1 MRVKFQ
7 PSGALVEVSEGTS
20 LLAASR
26 QAGVALESPCGGRGT
41 CGKCRVIVDGDAGPL
56 TDAEQRHLSPEEI
69 QAGYRLACQA
79 VVASD
84 LLVRVPEGSQVYSV
98 SILSQGLTREVALEP
113 WVRRVTLYVPPSTLE
128 DQASDLA
135 ALQKAWQQQ
144 GFDDLSV
151 SLGALR
157 RLPAALRQD
166 DGLVTLI
173 LADGELIEILPG
185 ADEGPVLGLAYD
197 IGTTTIVGYLLDLTT
212 GRELAV
218 ASLLNPQTQ
227 YGDDVVSRIQHITA
241 VPNGLQQLQDAV
253 VGAINRIATDA
264 CRQAGVPA
272 DCVYGMTAVGN
283 TTMQHLLLGVDPSA
297 LARSPYVP
305 VVAEAVSIPAQRLG
319 LAIHP
324 DAHVWALASIA
335 GWVGADTVGVILAT
349 GQHQADEISLA
360 IDIGTNGEMTLGS
373 RQRLVACSTAAGPA
387 FEGAHLSCG
396 MRAASGA
403 IDQVSID
410 GDVHWRTIQNT
421 PPRGICGSGLVDLV
435 AQMLDAEIL
444 RESGMMHDA
453 QHLTDL
459 GQSALAARIRSEGR
473 HRAFDLVLP
482 QEGADGRPVRVSQRD
497 IRELQ
502 LAKGAIRAGIE
513 ILLDELGI
521 GHADVARVYLAG
533 AFGNYIRPES
543 ALRIGLMPAFPNAE
557 IVPVGNAAG
566 SGAKLALLSQ
576 SARDETRDIVRLV
589 EYLELS
595 ILPEFQDQFAASM
608 VF

>member
-7 PSGALVEVSEGTS
+7 PSGALVEVAEGTS

-56 TDAEQRHLSPEEI
+56 TDAEQRHLSLEEI

-113 WVRRVTLYVPPSTLE
+113 WVRRATLYVPPSTLE

-157 RLPAALRQD
+157 RLPAALRQE

-185 ADEGPVLGLAYD
+185 ADEGPVLGMAYD

-272 DCVYGMTAVGN
+272 DRVYGMTAVGN

-410 GDVHWRTIQNT
+410 GDVHWRTIENT

-453 QHLTDL
+453 QHLADL

-513 ILLDELGI
+513 ILLEELGI

-543 ALRIGLMPAFPNAE
+543 ALRIGLMPAFPSAE

>member
-69 QAGYRLACQA
+69 HAGYRLGCQA

-241 VPNGLQQLQDAV
+241 APNGLQQLQDAV

-305 VVAEAVSIPAQRLG
+305 VVAEAVSIPAQHLD

-324 DAHVWALASIA
+324 EAHVWALASIA

-543 ALRIGLMPAFPNAE
+543 ALRIGLMPVFPNAE

>member
-7 PSGALVEVSEGTS
+7 PSGALVEVAEGTS

-56 TDAEQRHLSPEEI
+56 TDAEQRHLSLEEI

-157 RLPAALRQD
+157 RLPAALRQE

-185 ADEGPVLGLAYD
+185 ADEGPVLGMAYD

-410 GDVHWRTIQNT
+410 GDVHWRTIENT

-453 QHLTDL
+453 QHLADL

-513 ILLDELGI
+513 ILLEELGI

-543 ALRIGLMPAFPNAE
+543 ALRIGLMPAFPSAE

>member
-20 LLAASR
+20 LLAASH

-56 TDAEQRHLSPEEI
+56 TDAEQRHLSLEEI

-113 WVRRVTLYVPPSTLE
+113 WVRRATLYVPPSTLE

-185 ADEGPVLGLAYD
+185 VDEGPVLGLAYD

-324 DAHVWALASIA
+324 EAHVWALASIA

>member
-157 RLPAALRQD
+157 RLPAALRQE

-185 ADEGPVLGLAYD
+185 ADEGPVLGMAYD

-241 VPNGLQQLQDAV
+241 APNGLQQLQDAV

-324 DAHVWALASIA
+324 EAHVWALASIA

>member
-1 MRVKFQ
+1 
-7 PSGALVEVSEGTS
+7 
-20 LLAASR
+20 
-26 QAGVALESPCGGRGT
+26 
-41 CGKCRVIVDGDAGPL
+41 
-56 TDAEQRHLSPEEI
+56 
-69 QAGYRLACQA
+69 
-79 VVASD
+79 
-84 LLVRVPEGSQVYSV
+84 
-98 SILSQGLTREVALEP
+98 
-113 WVRRVTLYVPPSTLE
+113 
-128 DQASDLA
+128 
-135 ALQKAWQQQ
+135 
-144 GFDDLSV
+144 
-151 SLGALR
+151 
-157 RLPAALRQD
+157 
-166 DGLVTLI
+166 
-173 LADGELIEILPG
+173 
-185 ADEGPVLGLAYD
+185 
-197 IGTTTIVGYLLDLTT
+197 
-212 GRELAV
+212 
-218 ASLLNPQTQ
+218 
-227 YGDDVVSRIQHITA
+227 
-241 VPNGLQQLQDAV
+241 
-253 VGAINRIATDA
+253 
-264 CRQAGVPA
+264 
-272 DCVYGMTAVGN
+272 MTAVGN

-324 DAHVWALASIA
+324 EAHVWALASIA
-335 GWVGADTVGVILAT
+335 GWVGADTVAVILAT

-410 GDVHWRTIQNT
+410 GDVHWRTIENA

-453 QHLTDL
+453 QHLADL

-513 ILLDELGI
+513 ILLEELGI

-576 SARDETRDIVRLV
+576 SARDETRGIVRLV